1 MMRIDVDF
9 NERDRLGHVVTRV
22 PAAVASQLAV
32 GQRVNLYD
40 PPEKLWADA
49 TVARINEETH
59 IVAFDV
65 DWQSFEDAE
74 VTDVLD
80 SGTQWSIGVP
90 PTEGHHQLPS
100 VWASSVSALH
110 GARVAFRITLTAGSM
125 SITIENITLETRG
138 ASGGL
143 TSQDEAGGLT
153 SLDERAA
160 SQ

>member
-1 MMRIDVDF
+1 
-9 NERDRLGHVVTRV
+9 VVTRV
-22 PAAVASQLAV
+22 PAAVACQLAV

-40 PPEKLWADA
+40 PPEKLWANA

-65 DWQSFEDAE
+65 DWQSFEEAE

-90 PTEGHHQLPS
+90 PTEGRHQLPS
-100 VWASSVSALH
+100 VWASSVSALR
-110 GARVAFRITLTAGSM
+110 GAGVVFHLTLTAGGG
-125 SITIENITLETRG
+125 SITFEVEVGG

-143 TSQDEAGGLT
+143 TRQDEAGGLT